1 MITDVFVPF
10 DLESTWSAAL
20 VLLILPFVDPSLSQ
34 DTKSSLHTAY
44 DILEDMAAVGNIV
57 ASYRKTELA
66 QLEQNL
72 KALEAMQQTHDIPIL
87 EDTAHTTPLLNPDQ
101 PGSAQADLDYM
112 SAYSFDVQ
120 DVLSSQQ
127 LEAVAN
133 SMNLNGLDWSWA
145 ASSIEQLH
153 PSLL

>member
-1 MITDVFVPF
+1 MFVPF

-20 VLLILPFVDPSLSQ
+20 VLLILPFIDPSLSQ
-34 DTKSSLHTAY
+34 DTASSLHIVY

-72 KALEAMQQTHDIPIL
+72 KALEAMQRTEHYPIAE
-87 EDTAHTTPLLNPDQ
+87 EDTIHTTPLLDADQ

>member
-1 MITDVFVPF
+1 
-10 DLESTWSAAL
+10 
-20 VLLILPFVDPSLSQ
+20 
-34 DTKSSLHTAY
+34 
-44 DILEDMAAVGNIV
+44 MAAVGNIV

-72 KALEAMQQTHDIPIL
+72 KALEAMQRTQDYPMSE
-87 EDTAHTTPLLNPDQ
+87 EDAIQTTPVLDSDQ
-101 PGSAQADLDYM
+101 AGSAQADHDYM

-120 DVLSSQQ
+120 EVLSSQQ

-133 SMNLNGLDWSWA
+133 SMNINGLDWSWA